1 MQVGSLVVCVNSNGT
16 HDKVFPLVLSKIYTI
31 REVIKDEHCEG
42 VLLEEIING
51 MYADNEEFGYRA
63 DRFRELD
70 TPVSIN
76 IEELIYE
83 KV

>member
-1 MQVGSLVVCVNSNGT
+1 MQVGSLVVCINDKGL
-16 HDKVFPLVLSKIYTI
+16 HDGVLPVYKDKIYTI
-31 REVIKDEHCEG
+31 RGVFKYNGDDG

-51 MYADNEEFGYRA
+51 MYADGEEFGYRS